1 SVSLDHL
8 NWNDLRI
15 FLAVART
22 GNLLKAARKLSIDQS
37 TVSRRVAQLEY
48 ILGGSLFER
57 NYMGFALNGFG
68 GELLES
74 VQEMDNGFAALTAA
88 LERRSNALHGPVRI
102 GTMEGIASLYLSSR
116 LVDLNREFPAITVEL
131 VTSAQQ
137 LYVTRR
143 EADVFLGFFKPHG
156 KGLDTEHI
164 GRFSLHLYAAPSYIE
179 QYGGPENAGELSQ
192 HKFVGYIGDLIHIN
206 AVRWL
211 EEVVDKPTYAFQSS
225 SMLAQMF
232 AAAAGVGIVLLPEF
246 ADASRFG
253 LRRLL
258 AEDVRVTRDLWLGV
272 HHELRYIPRV
282 KATVGFLENLLLK
295 DPLFAQTD

>member
-1 SVSLDHL
+1 MPFGEAFFSRNFFVPKSFGLFQDLCALSYSICNRGYSVSLDHL

-48 ILGGSLFER
+48 VLGGSLFER
-57 NYMGFALNGFG
+57 NHMGFALNGFG

-74 VQEMDNGFAALTAA
+74 VQEMDNGFVALTAT

-137 LYVTRR
+137 LYVSRR

-156 KGLDTEHI
+156 KGLDTEHM
-164 GRFSLHLYAAPSYIE
+164 GRFFTPSVCC
-179 QYGGPENAGELSQ
+179 P
-192 HKFVGYIGDLIHIN
+192 
-206 AVRWL
+206 
-211 EEVVDKPTYAFQSS
+211 
-225 SMLAQMF
+225 
-232 AAAAGVGIVLLPEF
+232 
-246 ADASRFG
+246 
-253 LRRLL
+253 
-258 AEDVRVTRDLWLGV
+258 
-272 HHELRYIPRV
+272 
-282 KATVGFLENLLLK
+282 
-295 DPLFAQTD
+295 